1 MSRSKIFLWL
11 MLCFIGGVALRS
23 FVLVGDFYL
32 FFGFGAVALFLFS
45 FSKNQKVLLYSTA
58 VIFSLAGVFWYGVSE
73 PASLKLGDSVG
84 RKVEIEGKV
93 AEYPKLKSN
102 TQRLVIAPKEALGE
116 RILATAKRYPEFFFG
131 DTVHVSGALKKPEN
145 FEKFNYIQYLA
156 KDGIYFL
163 MPFADAVLVKEGDVG
178 FWRRL
183 YSFRREFERNIGGA
197 LSFPQSAFASGI
209 ILGSDADM
217 PKELNEAFIASG
229 VSHVTALS
237 GYNITIIVI
246 SVSLV
251 LSYLLTSRLAAL
263 LFSFGV
269 VAMFVLMTGASPSVV
284 RAAIMGAALLIA
296 KYLGRE
302 GGVLPILVFAAFI
315 MIIFNPKILAFD
327 ISFQLSFLAVLG
339 LAYIAPFFSKKLE
352 RWPEFFKLKESFIT
366 TVSAQLTVLPLA
378 LFSFS
383 QFSII
388 APLANM
394 LILPFVP
401 MAMFFGFFTGAAGF
415 ISAHLAQIF
424 AYPLWLITSYQLY
437 VIEYF
442 ANFPFAAI
450 KF

>member
-1 MSRSKIFLWL
+1 
-11 MLCFIGGVALRS
+11 MLCFIGGVAIRS
-23 FVLVGDFYL
+23 FVLLENFYV

-73 PASLKLGDSVG
+73 PTSLKLGDSVG

-93 AEYPKLKSN
+93 AEYPKLKNN